1 MHFIIAQSCLH
12 AYRKYHLQV
21 YHKIVLRKILES
33 SINTTLFHI
42 FQRLEYFSMNKYS
55 KMPYYLPWNMS
66 DRSHSEWMFCKW
78 MSTTTAMEFSPRGRP
93 VHSSQKSPFLFSLL
107 PHALAL
113 LSLLGS
119 LNSGAHLKRMEQN
132 LVGLINLTPVWK
144 STGHMLAAVH
154 RSRDCSG
161 PGIKTAPP

>member
-107 PHALAL
+107 PPCLGPTLASRVFEFWGTFEENGAESCRTDQLNACVKVNRAHASCCPQKQRLQRTR
-113 LSLLGS
+113 
-119 LNSGAHLKRMEQN
+119 N
-132 LVGLINLTPVWK
+132 
-144 STGHMLAAVH
+144 
-154 RSRDCSG
+154 
-161 PGIKTAPP
+161 